1 MKVLPFLTWISA
13 VVASPA
19 HRTVSDV
26 TWLWHPPLM
35 RDSGV
40 KNQIHGLLIYHIY
53 LLYMCICMCIFMF
66 SVVREERCTK
76 ITKEFIS
83 HE

>member
-1 MKVLPFLTWISA
+1 MKVLPFVTWISA

-35 RDSGV
+35 RDSSV
-40 KNQIHGLLIYHIY
+40 KYQIHGLLIYHIHCIC
-53 LLYMCICMCIFMF
+53 MSICICMCMCG
-66 SVVREERCTK
+66 ERGKTYEYYQG
-76 ITKEFIS
+76 IYLA
-83 HE
+83 